1 MSSPFQFV
9 PTPHK
14 EGDPGK
20 LKYLHDPNYQPKLQ
34 SQVSNIDPRVCPGC
48 LFPHAM
54 RKHEHVNDSR
64 CKLWMAH
71 EHLPYNEGAA

>member
-1 MSSPFQFV
+1 MSVRLQ
-9 PTPHK
+9 

-20 LKYLHDPNYQPKLQ
+20 LAYFKNPNWTMTPM

-64 CKLWMAH
+64 CVLFRANH
-71 EHLPYNEGAA
+71 REAQPCP